1 MLLLLLLAFSATAS
15 VAVAT
20 TGAAG
25 SSCTRSC
32 GNVSIPYPFGV
43 ETGCYHTG
51 GFNLACI
58 TRGHGPPKLFLG
70 DGTVQVLEISAEHST
85 VRINSTS
92 EVPFDDSG
100 RTTSR
105 AWGLGIPESGPYF
118 LSESTNIL
126 KAIGCNIQ
134 VSILGGVNKSLL
146 VSSCS
151 AICPVLTPDSGF
163 MGNGSCT
170 GIGCC
175 QVSIVLGYPRYTI
188 QTKWLSEFQ
197 GLPLGAVYISDRSFD
212 YTSDMMFGIG
222 PKAFPATLDWIIN
235 NSTCPANETIAPE
248 CRSAHSYC
256 QDSSS
261 AVHEGYL
268 CRCSKGYEGNPYVTG
283 GCQDIDECKN
293 SSKSYPCYGDC
304 KNTPGSYVCLCH
316 NGFKGNASVPNGCQG
331 INVSYDETR
340 SD

>member
-1 MLLLLLLAFSATAS
+1 MAGVFAIVSMLLLLMAFSATAS

-43 ETGCYHTG
+43 ETGCYHAG
-51 GFNLACI
+51 GFNLTCI
-58 TRGHGPPKLFLG
+58 TRGHGPPELFID

-105 AWGLGIPESGPYF
+105 TWGLGIPESGPYF

-126 KAIGCNIQ
+126 EAIGCNIQ

-175 QVSIVLGYPRYTI
+175 QVSIVLGYTRYTI

-212 YTSDMMFGIG
+212 YTSDMMFGIVPTAIAKSPRLLFCG
-222 PKAFPATLDWIIN
+222 PQRVF
-235 NSTCPANETIAPE
+235 
-248 CRSAHSYC
+248 
-256 QDSSS
+256 
-261 AVHEGYL
+261 
-268 CRCSKGYEGNPYVTG
+268 
-283 GCQDIDECKN
+283 
-293 SSKSYPCYGDC
+293 
-304 KNTPGSYVCLCH
+304 
-316 NGFKGNASVPNGCQG
+316 
-331 INVSYDETR
+331 VSML
-340 SD
+340 